1 MHYNSK
7 TNEVRIFI
15 FIQVGLFFL
24 NLIQQISKIGD
35 WSNDRRVVGSGGGS
49 ITFPDDADD
58 DSETL
63 LVVTTVE
70 QPYVMIKGCLKFG
83 IWHRCF

>member
-1 MHYNSK
+1 MRLEYSDS
-7 TNEVRIFI
+7 FYPYDA
-15 FIQVGLFFL
+15 FL
-24 NLIQQISKIGD
+24 NLIHKITKIGD

-49 ITFPDDADD
+49 IITFPDDADD